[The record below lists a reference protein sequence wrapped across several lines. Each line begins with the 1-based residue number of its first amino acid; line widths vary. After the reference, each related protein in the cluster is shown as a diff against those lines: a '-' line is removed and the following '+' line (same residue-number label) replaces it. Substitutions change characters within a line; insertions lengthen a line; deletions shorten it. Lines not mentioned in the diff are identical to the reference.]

1 MGNKIYTVFQNLEKT
16 IGGNWN
22 SSENSIAPKS
32 NTYDMT
38 NSSDVIF
45 RTKDK
50 AEFLQ
55 KKLELKQQK
64 YLSNMWRNT
73 SHNLSMNALNGLSA
87 VKMMYRD
94 VELMSEYPEIGAALD
109 LYADEACLGG
119 DTKIKL
125 LNGKTYT
132 IKELYEQEAKDFWCY
147 TVDVNQ
153 RCKATK
159 IKKIISKGKQKV
171 CEILLDDGTKI
182 KCTLNHKFL
191 DSNGKWVE
199 AKDLV
204 NNTSLMSIYNRIV
217 GKGYE
222 QIRATNEKN
231 YEYTHIMV
239 ANQILLE
246 DKNKLKSKGSQIP
259 NDKIVVHHKSFDKLN
274 NDPNYLQFM
283 YWSEHQK
290 LHYQLNTERW
300 KNEAFA
306 NEMRK
311 KLSDSAKKF
320 WENTDSTTLKKYI
333 ERRRLTLCQT
343 IRAMSVAE
351 RKKHFGRNG
360 KQNYFY
366 GKKQNS
372 ENSYRFNF
380 NKAHVK
386 DINIDEYT
394 EWLLTLENQR
404 KNKSIEKLAIE
415 KYNLVSKE
423 VGKLHKII
431 CEKFD
436 IKNIGEI
443 IYSKAN
449 INLFNVIKTLVQD
462 NNSLDEISSKINITK
477 YKIRNII
484 KNFGYNSFND
494 FKKSAFN
501 HKVVSVTECLSEEE
515 VYDLVDS
522 SINNSF
528 AICCER
534 GYIISHN
541 CTISSKGTLINVY
554 SQSDRIKSIIE
565 DLLVNRLDI
574 QVTAP
579 MIIRAMCKYGNQ
591 FMLLNINNDKGVVG
605 WRQLPVSEI
614 ERREDGMQNMYTT
627 LTNNTSEET
636 TTFTWVGAQQSVT
649 DFRNWQVGHFRL
661 LTDSVFLPY
670 GVSLLNKARRHW
682 RILSLMED
690 MMLIYRLERSIERRV
705 YKIYVGA
712 IDDADVP
719 AYIEEIAN
727 NFKRTPIIDPMTGQ
741 IDLRKNILPVWRKT
755 PIPLI
760 DGRTITIED
769 LADEF
774 ANGKTNYVY
783 SVQDSS
789 LKNTIGKVV
798 WCGKNYTAN
807 TMLKIWID
815 DKFYMVMAHEHEV
828 ILRNGAKKRA
838 DMLKIGDRLLSF
850 LLDDCCHYNSLCDTV
865 TKIEEIEGDDVY
877 CMTVEGEN
885 HEQDRHNFGL
895 QLFSEG
901 DIPVNEGVYVSNC
914 TDQDVFIPVRDPNT
928 PNPIDTLAAAQNLTA
943 IDDIKY
949 IQNKVLAGLRIPK
962 SFLNFE
968 ESTGDGKNLALMDV
982 RFARVIVRIQ
992 QAFLMELTKIVTIH
1006 LYLLGFKDD
1015 LTNFTLSMNNPST
1028 QAEQLEL
1035 ENLSKKITTVRDAV
1049 SDPGNGLP
1057 VMSMTRALKEIMKW
1071 SDSEIKANLEEIRLE
1086 KALSA
1091 EIEKTSQII
1100 KRTGLFD
1107 TVDKIYGEPGAE
1119 YQEDQGGMMDN
1130 GQGDF
1135 AGGGSGGLG
1144 GGFGDDLNT
1153 AGDIGSDDSGD
1164 LSSVEGTEPTSDMNN
1179 NGEALPTSNNNQPME
1194 SKRRNRILIEHQAF
1208 DNLIAKIDNTIKLNE
1223 QQKEITINKKLLM
1236 NDKYSEIIQDLDK
1249 FTK

>member
-94 VELMSEYPEIGAALD
+94 AELMDAYPEIGAALD
-109 LYADEACLGG
+109 LYADEACLSGE
-119 DTKIKL
+119 TQIKL
-125 LNGKTYT
+125 VNGQIYS
-132 IKELYEQEAKDFWCY
+132 IQELYEQGIKNFTCK
-147 TVDVNQ
+147 TVDIEGHICNTNIEKV
-153 RCKATK
+153 
-159 IKKIISKGKQKV
+159 IKKNEQFEI
-171 CEILLDDGTKI
+171 CEIFLEDGSSV
-182 KCTLNHKFL
+182 KCTLNHRFL
-191 DSNGKWVE
+191 TSTNMWVE
-199 AKDLV
+199 AQDLMV
-204 NNTSLMSIYNRIV
+204 NDLLMAINNETTHIQTNRIV
-217 GKGYE
+217 
-222 QIRATNEKN
+222 
-231 YEYTHIMV
+231 
-239 ANQILLE
+239 
-246 DKNKLKSKGSQIP
+246 
-259 NDKIVVHHKSFDKLN
+259 KIE
-274 NDPNYLQFM
+274 LQD
-283 YWSEHQK
+283 E
-290 LHYQLNTERW
+290 
-300 KNEAFA
+300 
-306 NEMRK
+306 
-311 KLSDSAKKF
+311 
-320 WENTDSTTLKKYI
+320 
-333 ERRRLTLCQT
+333 LT
-343 IRAMSVAE
+343 
-351 RKKHFGRNG
+351 
-360 KQNYFY
+360 
-366 GKKQNS
+366 
-372 ENSYRFNF
+372 
-380 NKAHVK
+380 
-386 DINIDEYT
+386 
-394 EWLLTLENQR
+394 
-404 KNKSIEKLAIE
+404 
-415 KYNLVSKE
+415 
-423 VGKLHKII
+423 
-431 CEKFD
+431 
-436 IKNIGEI
+436 
-443 IYSKAN
+443 
-449 INLFNVIKTLVQD
+449 
-462 NNSLDEISSKINITK
+462 
-477 YKIRNII
+477 
-484 KNFGYNSFND
+484 
-494 FKKSAFN
+494 
-501 HKVVSVTECLSEEE
+501 E
-515 VYDLVDS
+515 VYDLVNS

-528 AICCER
+528 AIKTNN

-541 CTISSKGTLINVY
+541 CAISSKGTLINVY

-1135 AGGGSGGLG
+1135 ASGGSGGLG

-1194 SKRRNRILIEHQAF
+1194 SKRRNRMLIEHQAF

>member
-1 MGNKIYTVFQNLEKT
+1 MANKIYTVFQNLEKT
-16 IGGNWN
+16 LGGNWN
-22 SSENSIAPKS
+22 NDESAVSLKS

-50 AEFLQ
+50 NEFLQ

-94 VELMSEYPEIGAALD
+94 AELMDSYPEIGAALD
-109 LYADEACLGG
+109 LYADEACLSGN
-119 DTKIKL
+119 TKLSL

-132 IKELYEQEAKDFWCY
+132 IKELYEQQIRDFSCK
-147 TVDVNQ
+147 TVNADGKICVTNIE
-153 RCKATK
+153 KV
-159 IKKIISKGKQKV
+159 IKKKEQFEV
-171 CEILLDDGTKI
+171 CEIFLDDDSSI
-182 KCTLNHKFL
+182 ICTLNHRF
-191 DSNGKWVE
+191 
-199 AKDLV
+199 
-204 NNTSLMSIYNRIV
+204 
-217 GKGYE
+217 
-222 QIRATNEKN
+222 
-231 YEYTHIMV
+231 
-239 ANQILLE
+239 
-246 DKNKLKSKGSQIP
+246 LKSSNVWIEAQDLSV
-259 NDKIVVHHKSFDKLN
+259 NDTLMAID
-274 NDPNYLQFM
+274 NDAVTI
-283 YWSEHQK
+283 H
-290 LHYQLNTERW
+290 T
-300 KNEAFA
+300 
-306 NEMRK
+306 K
-311 KLSDSAKKF
+311 KVIRIEIKDEL
-320 WENTDSTTLKKYI
+320 TD
-333 ERRRLTLCQT
+333 
-343 IRAMSVAE
+343 
-351 RKKHFGRNG
+351 
-360 KQNYFY
+360 
-366 GKKQNS
+366 
-372 ENSYRFNF
+372 
-380 NKAHVK
+380 
-386 DINIDEYT
+386 
-394 EWLLTLENQR
+394 
-404 KNKSIEKLAIE
+404 
-415 KYNLVSKE
+415 
-423 VGKLHKII
+423 
-431 CEKFD
+431 
-436 IKNIGEI
+436 
-443 IYSKAN
+443 
-449 INLFNVIKTLVQD
+449 
-462 NNSLDEISSKINITK
+462 
-477 YKIRNII
+477 
-484 KNFGYNSFND
+484 
-494 FKKSAFN
+494 
-501 HKVVSVTECLSEEE
+501 
-515 VYDLVDS
+515 VYDLVNS
-522 SINNSF
+522 SVNNSF
-528 AICCER
+528 AIKIND

-541 CTISSKGTLINVY
+541 CAISSKGTLINVY

-565 DLLVNRLDI
+565 DLLINRLDI

-627 LTNNTSEET
+627 LTNSSNEES

-760 DGRTITIED
+760 DGRTITIEE
-769 LADEF
+769 LANEF

-789 LKNTIGKVV
+789 LKHTIGKVV
-798 WCGKNYTAN
+798 WCGKNYTAD
-807 TMLKIWID
+807 TMLKIWVD
-815 DKFYMVMAHEHEV
+815 NKFYMVMAHEHEV
-828 ILRNGAKKRA
+828 ILRNGMKKRA
-838 DMLKIGDRLLSF
+838 DMLKNGDRLLSF
-850 LLDDCCHYNSLCDTV
+850 LLDDCCHYNGVCDTV
-865 TKIEEIEGDDVY
+865 TKIEEISGDDVY

-895 QLFSEG
+895 QLFAEG
-901 DIPVNEGVYVSNC
+901 DIPVNEGIYVSNC

-949 IQNKVLAGLRIPK
+949 IQNKVLSGLRIPK

-968 ESTGDGKNLALMDV
+968 ETTGDGKNLALMDV

-1015 LTNFTLSMNNPST
+1015 LTNFNLSMNNPST

-1119 YQEDQGGMMDN
+1119 YQEDQSGMMGDE
-1130 GQGDF
+1130 QGGF
-1135 AGGGSGGLG
+1135 SGGGGGGLG
-1144 GGFGDDLNT
+1144 GGFGDELNT
-1153 AGDIGSDDSGD
+1153 AGDIGTEDNGEIS
-1164 LSSVEGTEPTSDMNN
+1164 GTEGIEPTNNMNDN
-1179 NGEALPTSNNNQPME
+1179 DSVASQGNMQKPME
-1194 SKRRNRILIEHQAF
+1194 SNKKSKTLIEYNKAF
-1208 DNLIAKIDNTIKLNE
+1208 DRLIDKIDSKTKLAE
-1223 QQKEITINKKLLM
+1223 QLQKTDSINNKLFI
-1236 NDKYSEIIQDLDK
+1236 NDKYSEIIHDLEK

>member
-94 VELMSEYPEIGAALD
+94 AELMDAYPEIGAALD
-109 LYADEACLGG
+109 LYADEACLSGE
-119 DTKIKL
+119 TQIKL
-125 LNGKTYT
+125 VNGQIYS
-132 IKELYEQEAKDFWCY
+132 IQELYEQGIKNFTCK
-147 TVDVNQ
+147 TVDIEGNICNTNIEKV
-153 RCKATK
+153 
-159 IKKIISKGKQKV
+159 IKKNEQFEI
-171 CEILLDDGTKI
+171 CEIFLEDGSSV
-182 KCTLNHKFL
+182 KCTLNHRFL
-191 DSNGKWVE
+191 TSTNMWVE
-199 AKDLV
+199 AQDLMANDLLMAI
-204 NNTSLMSIYNRIV
+204 NNETTHIQTNRIV
-217 GKGYE
+217 
-222 QIRATNEKN
+222 
-231 YEYTHIMV
+231 
-239 ANQILLE
+239 
-246 DKNKLKSKGSQIP
+246 
-259 NDKIVVHHKSFDKLN
+259 KIE
-274 NDPNYLQFM
+274 LQ
-283 YWSEHQK
+283 
-290 LHYQLNTERW
+290 
-300 KNEAFA
+300 
-306 NEMRK
+306 
-311 KLSDSAKKF
+311 
-320 WENTDSTTLKKYI
+320 
-333 ERRRLTLCQT
+333 
-343 IRAMSVAE
+343 
-351 RKKHFGRNG
+351 
-360 KQNYFY
+360 
-366 GKKQNS
+366 
-372 ENSYRFNF
+372 
-380 NKAHVK
+380 
-386 DINIDEYT
+386 DE
-394 EWLLTLENQR
+394 L
-404 KNKSIEKLAIE
+404 I
-415 KYNLVSKE
+415 
-423 VGKLHKII
+423 
-431 CEKFD
+431 
-436 IKNIGEI
+436 
-443 IYSKAN
+443 
-449 INLFNVIKTLVQD
+449 
-462 NNSLDEISSKINITK
+462 
-477 YKIRNII
+477 
-484 KNFGYNSFND
+484 
-494 FKKSAFN
+494 
-501 HKVVSVTECLSEEE
+501 E
-515 VYDLVDS
+515 VYDLVNS

-528 AICCER
+528 AIKTNN

-541 CTISSKGTLINVY
+541 CAISSKGTLINVY

-1130 GQGDF
+1130 SQGDF
-1135 AGGGSGGLG
+1135 AGGGGGLG

-1194 SKRRNRILIEHQAF
+1194 SKRRNRMLIEHQAF

>member
-16 IGGNWN
+16 IGGKWN
-22 SSENSIAPKS
+22 NSENSIAPKS

-109 LYADEACLGG
+109 LYADEACLSGE
-119 DTKIKL
+119 TQIKL
-125 LNGKTYT
+125 VNGQIYS
-132 IKELYEQEAKDFWCY
+132 IQELYEQGIKNFTCK
-147 TVDVNQ
+147 TVDIEGHICNTNIEKV
-153 RCKATK
+153 
-159 IKKIISKGKQKV
+159 IKKNEQFEI
-171 CEILLDDGTKI
+171 CEIFLEDGSSV
-182 KCTLNHKFL
+182 KCTLNHRFL
-191 DSNGKWVE
+191 TSTNMWVE
-199 AKDLV
+199 AQDLMV
-204 NNTSLMSIYNRIV
+204 NDLLMAINNETTHIQTNRI
-217 GKGYE
+217 
-222 QIRATNEKN
+222 I
-231 YEYTHIMV
+231 
-239 ANQILLE
+239 
-246 DKNKLKSKGSQIP
+246 
-259 NDKIVVHHKSFDKLN
+259 KIE
-274 NDPNYLQFM
+274 LQD
-283 YWSEHQK
+283 E
-290 LHYQLNTERW
+290 
-300 KNEAFA
+300 
-306 NEMRK
+306 
-311 KLSDSAKKF
+311 
-320 WENTDSTTLKKYI
+320 
-333 ERRRLTLCQT
+333 LT
-343 IRAMSVAE
+343 
-351 RKKHFGRNG
+351 
-360 KQNYFY
+360 
-366 GKKQNS
+366 
-372 ENSYRFNF
+372 
-380 NKAHVK
+380 
-386 DINIDEYT
+386 
-394 EWLLTLENQR
+394 
-404 KNKSIEKLAIE
+404 
-415 KYNLVSKE
+415 
-423 VGKLHKII
+423 
-431 CEKFD
+431 
-436 IKNIGEI
+436 
-443 IYSKAN
+443 
-449 INLFNVIKTLVQD
+449 
-462 NNSLDEISSKINITK
+462 
-477 YKIRNII
+477 
-484 KNFGYNSFND
+484 
-494 FKKSAFN
+494 
-501 HKVVSVTECLSEEE
+501 E
-515 VYDLVDS
+515 VYDLVNS

-528 AICCER
+528 AIKTNN

-541 CTISSKGTLINVY
+541 CAISSKGTLINVY

-798 WCGKNYTAN
+798 WCGKNYTAK
-807 TMLKIWID
+807 TMLRIWID
-815 DKFYMVMAHEHEV
+815 NKFYMVMAHEHEV

-1130 GQGDF
+1130 GQGNF

-1194 SKRRNRILIEHQAF
+1194 SKRRNRMLIEHQAF